1 MISVDWARS
10 LLCGGDEAGK
20 WARLVSGGS
29 GGVTGER
36 SARAEARGELG
47 WCAQERKSWAAVLGP
62 GDVSALG
69 RCGAEGEKGKTG
81 WAGRGEKLGRA
92 FGPRVGLRFSF
103 SISISNKV

>member
-1 MISVDWARS
+1 MEARRDPRREGRGPLRGGRGRPVGGPGQSV
-10 LLCGGDEAGK
+10 
-20 WARLVSGGS
+20 
-29 GGVTGER
+29 GVR
-36 SARAEARGELG
+36 AARAG
-47 WCAQERKSWAAVLGP
+47 QSAVLGP

-69 RCGAEGEKGKTG
+69 RCSAEGEKGKAG